1 MSITEQEPIS
11 ISSVAEDAELARIAE
26 MAVRIWRAHYP
37 GIISHEQIQYMLE
50 RMYAIETIRAEIRS
64 QGIRYYQILADG
76 QMVGFASMGPTS
88 EPGMAKLHKLYV
100 VPEVHGRGLG
110 KRLLN
115 HCETGMAQIGA
126 RRLILAVNKR
136 NAKAIAFYQ
145 RNGFAVIESVV
156 NDIGGGFVM
165 DDFIMAK
172 EVIN

>member
-1 MSITEQEPIS
+1 MKTGGEPIN
-11 ISSVAEDAELARIAE
+11 ISTVTEGAELARVAE
-26 MAVRIWRAHYP
+26 LAGRIWRAHYP
-37 GIISHEQIQYMLE
+37 GIISPEQIQYMLE
-50 RMYAIETIRAEIRS
+50 RMYAIETIGAEIRS

-76 QMVGFASMGPTS
+76 QMAGFASLGPTT
-88 EPGMAKLHKLYV
+88 EPGVAKLHKLYV

-115 HCETGMAQIGA
+115 HCETEMVQIGA

-156 NDIGGGFVM
+156 NDIGGGYVM

-172 EVIN
+172 ELAT